1 VIIKERRPEMTKV
14 VTGVRRWAAGALTD
28 EAAVELL
35 VCRFGG
41 RYARS
46 SWPWVRPCRA
56 PGWWWLDGRQLAWY
70 AARVSGERQRVL
82 LLAARLVDGD
92 ETVPEVDTERRAA
105 A

>member
-1 VIIKERRPEMTKV
+1 MAKV
-14 VTGVRRWAAGALTD
+14 VAGLRRWAAGAPTD

-46 SWPWVRPCRA
+46 SWPWVHPCRA
-56 PGWWWLDGRQLAWY
+56 PGWWWLDGTQLARY
-70 AARVSGERQRVL
+70 AAKVSGERPRVL
-82 LLAARLVDGD
+82 LLAARLLDGE
-92 ETVPEVDTERRAA
+92 ETVPEAGTERRAA